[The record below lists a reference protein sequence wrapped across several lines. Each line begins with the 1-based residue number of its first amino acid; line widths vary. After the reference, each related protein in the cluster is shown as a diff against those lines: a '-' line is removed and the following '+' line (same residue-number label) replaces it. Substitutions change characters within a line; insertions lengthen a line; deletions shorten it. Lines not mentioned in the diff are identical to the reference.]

1 MPEHSSCHPGGVR
14 LIAPWRDVSSNPPS
28 QRGILNHSGS
38 KLLERSRHFETRIAS
53 QEAQISLLS
62 KNGYTE
68 WQLVEHNDKLNRY
81 RKELH
86 DRKQP
91 RPYGESKI

>member
-1 MPEHSSCHPGGVR
+1 MPEPSSCHLGGVR
-14 LIAPWRDVSSNPPS
+14 LIAPWRDVSSNLPS
-28 QRGILNHSGS
+28 RRGILNHSGS

-62 KNGYTE
+62 KNGYTDG
-68 WQLVEHNDKLNRY
+68 QLVEHNDKLNRY

-91 RPYGESKI
+91 MP

>member
-14 LIAPWRDVSSNPPS
+14 LIAPWRDVSSNLLS
-28 QRGILNHSGS
+28 RRGILNHSGS
-38 KLLERSRHFETRIAS
+38 KLLERSD
-53 QEAQISLLS
+53 ISKHEPLLR
-62 KNGYTE
+62 KPDQAFLENGYTDG
-68 WQLVEHNDKLNRY
+68 QLVEHNDKLNRY

-91 RPYGESKI
+91 MP